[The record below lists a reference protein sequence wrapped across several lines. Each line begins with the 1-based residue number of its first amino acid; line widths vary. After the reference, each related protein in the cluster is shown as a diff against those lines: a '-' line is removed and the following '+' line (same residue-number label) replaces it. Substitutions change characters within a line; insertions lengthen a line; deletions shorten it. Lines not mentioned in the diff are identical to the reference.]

1 MVDKCMHKAHLVRGF
16 PCLNLDMSMS
26 YLDKAQKNDANHLK
40 MLSSPC
46 PDLTVFTLYSRPL
59 LRDTFHNVV
68 DEQTQLLPHRMP
80 PPLLID
86 SEGAPYPP
94 HVQRLVR
101 GRERSSNADALL
113 PIHGA
118 PRYAQLKSTIQY
130 YFSTT
135 FRLDDNVETEKC
147 KDIFSVRKF
156 VTCKYFPNKKL
167 RKK

>member
-1 MVDKCMHKAHLVRGF
+1 MHKAHLVRGF
-16 PCLNLDMSMS
+16 PCLNLDMSIS
-26 YLDKAQKNDANHLK
+26 YQNEAPKNDANHLK
-40 MLSSPC
+40 MVSSPF
-46 PDLTVFTLYSRPL
+46 PYSTLLYSRPL

-118 PRYAQLKSTIQY
+118 PRYAQLKSTNQHL
-130 YFSTT
+130 FLLLVKSTT
-135 FRLDDNVETEKC
+135 MLK
-147 KDIFSVRKF
+147 RKNIS
-156 VTCKYFPNKKL
+156 PSENL
-167 RKK
+167 